1 MNPLSELANTTWLR
15 LEDLLKDLDNSENE
29 RQTFVDDSRQF
40 FEQRLSIYVQQRNE
54 LENHIKK
61 LSEQMDQLSD
71 ELQIPR
77 IIYDNI
83 QMNLIEKRKFI
94 NENIDH
100 LKNMIF
106 QRDKELILLR
116 QFIQIKANL
125 IGNILI
131 NTDEVRIFSSRL
143 LTVRKNTWE
152 GYKKKNVLR
161 FYA

>member
-15 LEDLLKDLDNSENE
+15 LEDLLKDLDNSDKE
-29 RQTFVDDSRQF
+29 RQAFLDDSRQF
-40 FEQRLSIYVQQRNE
+40 FEQRLSIYEQQRNE
-54 LENHIKK
+54 LENHINK

-77 IIYDNI
+77 IIYNNN

-116 QFIQIKANL
+116 QSIQIKANL
-125 IGNILI
+125 IGNTLI
-131 NTDEVRIFSSRL
+131 NTDEVRIFNSGL
-143 LTVRKNTWE
+143 LTVRKNT
-152 GYKKKNVLR
+152 
-161 FYA
+161 